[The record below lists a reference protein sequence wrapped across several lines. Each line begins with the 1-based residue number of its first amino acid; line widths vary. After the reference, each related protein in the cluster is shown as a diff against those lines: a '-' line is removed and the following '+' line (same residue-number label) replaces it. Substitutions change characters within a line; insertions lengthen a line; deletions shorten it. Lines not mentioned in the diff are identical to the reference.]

1 MEQTRG
7 KVGCYESPANERGYT
22 LQKIQ
27 ENNEAEIMQVVL
39 SEAQESYRSDIIMVL
54 QSDNVEQQ
62 DENVA
67 KIVEWIDNTR
77 A

>member
-1 MEQTRG
+1 
-7 KVGCYESPANERGYT
+7 
-22 LQKIQ
+22 
-27 ENNEAEIMQVVL
+27 MQVVL